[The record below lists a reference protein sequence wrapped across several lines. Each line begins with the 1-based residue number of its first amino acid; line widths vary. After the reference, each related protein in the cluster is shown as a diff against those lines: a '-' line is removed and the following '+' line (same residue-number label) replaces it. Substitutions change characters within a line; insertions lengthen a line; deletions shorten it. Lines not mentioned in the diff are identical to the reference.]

1 MDEVRMAE
9 IMPDLGAS
17 IVKVSSDA
25 ARRFCDQGQ
34 SFAKTIS
41 EWNMEASQ
49 FVSHRLARNSET
61 LGRMAKCPSLP
72 EILAIQNQWVRE
84 AADDYMKQT
93 SRLMEVNGR
102 MMGGLLRSFGQVEVQ
117 SAEQTRSSTAKV
129 PMRATS

>member
-17 IVKVSSDA
+17 IFKVSSDA
-25 ARRFCDQGQ
+25 TRRFCDQGQ

-41 EWNMEASQ
+41 EWNMEVSQ
-49 FVSHRLARNSET
+49 FVSHRLARNGET

-72 EILAIQNQWVRE
+72 EIFAIQNQWVRD
-84 AADDYMKQT
+84 AADDYIKQT
-93 SRLMEVNGR
+93 SKLMEVNSR
-102 MMGGLLRSFGQVEVQ
+102 MMGGLLGSFWRIEAQ
-117 SAEQTRSSTAKV
+117 SAEQTRSSTTKV